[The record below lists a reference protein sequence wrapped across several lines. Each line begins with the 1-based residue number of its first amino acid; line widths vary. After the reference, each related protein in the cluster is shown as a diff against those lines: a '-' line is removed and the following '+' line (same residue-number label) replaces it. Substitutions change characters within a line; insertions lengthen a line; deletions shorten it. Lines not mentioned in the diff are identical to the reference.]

1 MILRAYKYR
10 IYPTKEQEVLL
21 AKTFGCVR
29 YVFNKAL
36 NIKTSIYETE
46 KKGISVFDI
55 TNQMVEWKEQEETK
69 WLKEVNSQAL
79 QMSLRNLD
87 MAFTKFFREKKGY
100 PKFKN
105 KYDKQSF
112 TNPQSTKLDLEK
124 SLVFIPKFKK
134 GIEIVC
140 HRKFDGKIK
149 SSTVSKTPTGKYFIS
164 ILVEEDIDLPE
175 LPVKDE
181 NKCIGVDLGLKDF
194 ATLSDGSKISNPKYL
209 KKNLKKLARAQRKL
223 SRKKKGSKNREKQKK
238 KVALIHEK
246 ITNCRKDFLHKT
258 TSNLAKNQSY
268 TSIAIEDLD
277 IKEMIK
283 NKKLSRSISDIG
295 WGYFKQFLTYK
306 CTWYSKNLI
315 TIGRFEPSSR
325 LCECGHYNHSLTL
338 KDRVWTCPS
347 CNKTH
352 DRDVLAANNIK
363 KFAFREQNTYK
374 EFLPLER
381 RDIKPVEKNISFSM
395 KQEATAL

>member
-1 MILRAYKYR
+1 VILRAYKYR

-36 NIKTSIYETE
+36 KIKTSIYETE

-134 GIEIVC
+134 GIKIVC

-164 ILVEEDIDLPE
+164 ILVEEDINLPQ

-181 NKCIGVDLGLKDF
+181 NKCIGIDLGIKDF
-194 ATLSDGSKISNPKYL
+194 AVLSDGTKIENPKFL

-223 SRKKKGSKNREKQKK
+223 SKKKKGSKNREKQKK
-238 KVALIHEK
+238 KVARIHENV
-246 ITNCRKDFLHKT
+246 TNCRKDFLHKT
-258 TSNLAKNQSY
+258 TSSLAKNQSY

-283 NKKLSRSISDIG
+283 NRKLSRSISDVG

-306 CTWYSKNLI
+306 CAWYGKNLI

-325 LCECGHYNHSLTL
+325 LCECGYYNHNLTL
-338 KDRVWTCPS
+338 KDRVWACPE

-374 EFLPLER
+374 EFLPQEL
-381 RDIKPVEKNISFSM
+381 RDFKPVEKNFGFSM

>member
-21 AKTFGCVR
+21 TKTFGCVR

-36 NIKTSIYETE
+36 KIKTSIYETE

-55 TNQMVEWKEQEETK
+55 TNQMVEWKGQEETK

-134 GIEIVC
+134 GIKIVC

-149 SSTVSKTPTGKYFIS
+149 SSTISKTPTGKYFIS
-164 ILVEEDIDLPE
+164 ILVEEDINLPQ

-181 NKCIGVDLGLKDF
+181 NKCIGIDLGIKDF
-194 ATLSDGSKISNPKYL
+194 AILSDGTKIENPKFL

-223 SRKKKGSKNREKQKK
+223 NKKKKGSKNREKQKK
-238 KVALIHEK
+238 KVARIHEK
-246 ITNCRKDFLHKT
+246 VANCRKDFLHKT
-258 TSNLAKNQSY
+258 TSSLTKNQSY

-277 IKEMIK
+277 IKEMVK
-283 NKKLSRSISDIG
+283 NKKLSRSISDVG
-295 WGYFKQFLTYK
+295 WGYFKQFLIYK
-306 CTWYSKNLI
+306 CEWYGKNLI

-325 LCECGHYNHSLTL
+325 LCECGYYNHNLTL
-338 KDRVWTCPS
+338 KDRVWACPV

-374 EFLPLER
+374 EFLPQEL
-381 RDIKPVEKNISFSM
+381 RDFKPVEKNFGFSM